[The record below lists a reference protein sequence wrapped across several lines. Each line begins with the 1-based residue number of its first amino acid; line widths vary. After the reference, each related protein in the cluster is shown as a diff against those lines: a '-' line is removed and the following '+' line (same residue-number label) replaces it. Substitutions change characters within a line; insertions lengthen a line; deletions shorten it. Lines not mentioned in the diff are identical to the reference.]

1 MLSLE
6 YHKEI
11 VRSDALAV
19 IFGLLRT
26 NDYETVV
33 QCLSFL
39 KVLLQ
44 TSLAEIPS
52 NQGTNSSS
60 TGASVKVGEIMT
72 KKLLVLVMKTV
83 LRNPEIEYVALLVD
97 IINLVIPDKEQ
108 RKLILETI
116 LKEEDPAT
124 TLIDDEAGPYNYRR
138 MLRNIETNQE
148 VRAIK
153 PLHLKVTR

>member
-1 MLSLE
+1 
-6 YHKEI
+6 
-11 VRSDALAV
+11 
-19 IFGLLRT
+19 
-26 NDYETVV
+26 
-33 QCLSFL
+33 
-39 KVLLQ
+39 
-44 TSLAEIPS
+44 
-52 NQGTNSSS
+52 
-60 TGASVKVGEIMT
+60 MT

-83 LRNPEIEYVALLVD
+83 LRNPEIEYVALIVD

-138 MLRNIETNQE
+138 MLRNIESNQE